1 MANLYLYKI
10 KIIAMQT
17 ELLKR
22 ITIIPGLMGGKPTI
36 RGMRFKVA
44 DVLSYLAA
52 GMSEEELL
60 QDFNYLEKDD
70 ITACLAYAAKQTDHA
85 IIQIKYDAA

>member
-1 MANLYLYKI
+1 MEN
-10 KIIAMQT
+10 

-22 ITIIPGLMGGKPTI
+22 ITIIPGLMGGRPTI

-44 DVLSYLAA
+44 DVLGYLAA

-70 ITACLAYAAKQTDHA
+70 IKACYFYAAKKLDHT
-85 IIQIKYDAA
+85 IIQVNYNAA